1 MNPHP
6 HTPPPSAAWHAL
18 SYGDALQRQG
28 SSHHGLS
35 FEEAERRLAQYGA
48 NRLAEMPTRP
58 AWLKFADQFKSMLIV
73 ILLITAGLAL
83 LVGDVK
89 DMVVILIVIVFNAVL
104 GFYQEHRAEQ
114 SLAAL
119 KKMLALKARV
129 RRDGHP
135 SEVAAETLVPGD
147 IVLLEAGDKVPAD
160 GRLIQ
165 SHSVE
170 IDESTL
176 TGESHPVAKHSEAV
190 TATAT
195 LLAERI
201 NMALM
206 NTVVTRGRAEMLV
219 TATAGQTEMG
229 RIAVLMQEAPHA
241 PTPLQRQLDR
251 LGKRLALI
259 AGVVV
264 GLIFVLA
271 LYQGEPLARAALTA
285 ITLAVAAIPEG
296 LPAVVTVTLALGMRR
311 MAAQRAVVKRLSA
324 VETLG
329 CTTVICS
336 DKTGT
341 LTLNQMTA
349 RAFLHGGRHYVVSGE
364 GYSTEGNIE
373 PEGGAINAA
382 ERAAAPDLGALL
394 LPAAL
399 CNDSRIQ
406 GGQLIGD
413 PTEGALAALAA
424 KGGIDALTAAEHLPR
439 IAEIPFDSV
448 NKFMVTFHHEG
459 ERVRVFVK
467 GAPDVLLA
475 RCAAVVGED
484 GEQPL
489 TSATRE
495 DLVREI
501 DAMASRGLRVLAIA
515 TSSLAAHDFDPA
527 GELMPHVRDLT
538 LQGLVGIVD
547 PPRKEAREAIA
558 LCKAAGIQVKMI
570 TGDHQATAA
579 AIARELGLT
588 GEVIEGRDLD
598 RMDET
603 ELASRIAQLTVF
615 ARVAPEHK
623 VRIVKALQ
631 RAGHVVAMTGDGV
644 NDAPALKSADIGV
657 AMGITGTEVSKE
669 AGTMVLTDDNFAS
682 IVRAV
687 HEGRTIYDNIVKFVR
702 FQLATNMGA
711 LGTVLGASLLGWPV
725 PFNPIQILW
734 VNMIMDGPPAMALG
748 VEPARDGLM
757 REPPRSPQA
766 DIMPWQ
772 RIVKLAAFGLTM
784 TAGTLAV
791 YWYAM
796 RSGDA
801 SRALTL
807 AFTTFVLFQFFNVF
821 NARAETG
828 SAFNRH
834 FFGNRMLW
842 LALTAV
848 LALQVA
854 VVHWASAQ
862 VIFDTTHLSAANWA
876 LAAAVA
882 SSVLLLEEARKLLF
896 RLVQGK
902 SSITGVKDGP

>member
-1 MNPHP
+1 MKPVPSSQQPSDNWHAHP
-6 HTPPPSAAWHAL
+6 HEEV
-18 SYGDALQRQG
+18 LQRMA
-28 SSHHGLS
+28 SSQRGLS
-35 FEEAERRLAQYGA
+35 SEEAERRLAKYGP
-48 NRLAEMPTRP
+48 NRLAELPPRP
-58 AWLKFADQFKSMLIV
+58 AWLKLADQFKSLLIV

-89 DMVVILIVIVFNAVL
+89 DMVVILVVVVFNAVL

-129 RRDGHP
+129 RRKGQP
-135 SEVAAETLVPGD
+135 KEVAAETLVPGD

-190 TATAT
+190 TVTAT
-195 LLAERI
+195 PLAERT

-229 RIAVLMQEAPHA
+229 RIAVLMQQAPHA

-271 LYQGEPLARAALTA
+271 LYQGEPLAKAALTA

-373 PEGGAINAA
+373 PEGGAINVAEHAA
-382 ERAAAPDLGALL
+382 ERPAAPDLSALL

-439 IAEIPFDSV
+439 IAEIPFDSA

-475 RCAAVVGED
+475 RCAALAGAA
-484 GEQPL
+484 GEQL
-489 TSATRE
+489 LEEAARE
-495 DLVREI
+495 ALVREV
-501 DAMASRGLRVLAIA
+501 DAMASRGLRVLAVA
-515 TSSLAAHDFDPA
+515 TRSLKAVDFDPA
-527 GELMPHVRDLT
+527 GGLMPHVEGLT

-558 LCKAAGIQVKMI
+558 LCNAAGIQVKMI
-570 TGDHQATAA
+570 TGDHKATAA

-588 GEVIEGRDLD
+588 GEVLEGRDLD
-598 RMDET
+598 RMDEA
-603 ELASRIAQLTVF
+603 ELTRRIAQVTVF

-669 AGTMVLTDDNFAS
+669 AGSMVLTDDNFAS

-711 LGTVLGASLLGWPV
+711 LGTVLGATLLGWPV

-766 DIMPWQ
+766 DIMPWR
-772 RIVKLAAFGLTM
+772 RIGKLAAFGLTM

-791 YWYAM
+791 YWFAM

-801 SRALTL
+801 PRALTL

-821 NARAETG
+821 NARAENG

-834 FFGNRMLW
+834 FFSNRMLW
-842 LALTAV
+842 
-848 LALQVA
+848 
-854 VVHWASAQ
+854 
-862 VIFDTTHLSAANWA
+862 
-876 LAAAVA
+876 
-882 SSVLLLEEARKLLF
+882 R
-896 RLVQGK
+896 R
-902 SSITGVKDGP
+902 